1 MPFLTVDPTNT
12 DQLRAWDGDGGAFW
26 TAHARRFDEGVAAYQ
41 GPLIDAAAIGATDTV
56 LDVGCG
62 NGQVTRD
69 CARRGASALGVD
81 LSRSML
87 EYARHRAGQEQLDNA
102 LFVHAD
108 AQTHPFTPASFD
120 VAVSRHGSMFFGDPG
135 AAFANIARALRP
147 GGRLVLLTW
156 QPLEHQEWLRAFRSA
171 LAAGRDLPP
180 IPTTG
185 PGPLSLGDP
194 DRVRSLLTSAGFADV
209 QLTGLAEPCTTA
221 STPTTR
227 SGSSPPSRPGW
238 CATSTGRD
246 AGAHSTP
253 CATTWPR
260 TRPGGGFCT
269 TRRRGSYRLLCCGDR
284 VSDSVRAWT

>member
-171 LAAGRDLPP
+171 MAAGRDLPP

-185 PGPLSLGDP
+185 PGPLSL
-194 DRVRSLLTSAGFADV
+194 R
-209 QLTGLAEPCTTA
+209 
-221 STPTTR
+221 
-227 SGSSPPSRPGW
+227 SRPG
-238 CATSTGRD
+238 AEPAHLRRVRGRAAHGAGRALYYGVDTDDAFRFVAAQQAGLVRDLDGERRRRALDALRDDLAAHETGR
-246 AGAHSTP
+246 GVLYNS
-253 CATTWPR
+253 ATWLVQASVL
-260 TRPGGGFCT
+260 
-269 TRRRGSYRLLCCGDR
+269 RRSGLG
-284 VSDSVRAWT
+284 